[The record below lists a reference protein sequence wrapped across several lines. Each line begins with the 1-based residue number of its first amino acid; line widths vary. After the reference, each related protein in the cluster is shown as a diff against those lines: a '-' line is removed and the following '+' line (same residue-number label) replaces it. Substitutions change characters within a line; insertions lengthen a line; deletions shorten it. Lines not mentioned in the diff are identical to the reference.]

1 MLVYHPLDCTIRKT
15 IFLSNEEYE
24 AFINLKNNKNS
35 VIQKADKDKRIVII
49 DRMSKIVKVE

>member
-24 AFINLKNNKNS
+24 AFINLKNNKN
-35 VIQKADKDKRIVII
+35 IQKADKDKRIVII